1 MCFSFHFG
9 FINLNHLISKF
20 TQAAESVGGGGGG
33 EKVSP
38 KPSMMAEALNILTGT
53 ILGQHPTITTNNYFC
68 VQEVGTLITIIST
81 LLSHLCIKAVNI
93 IVYKSPQSFDRTE
106 TVGIILCNNYH
117 DCLLSHTLI
126 KMIND

>member
-1 MCFSFHFG
+1 M
-9 FINLNHLISKF
+9 
-20 TQAAESVGGGGGG
+20 GGDGVGGG

-81 LLSHLCIKAVNI
+81 LLSHLCIK
-93 IVYKSPQSFDRTE
+93 PL
-106 TVGIILCNNYH
+106 ILLYTSLHKALIEQKQWESIYYYTQYH
-117 DCLLSHTLI
+117 DCPLSHTLI
-126 KMIND
+126 KMIIMKLT

>member
-1 MCFSFHFG
+1 MGWGC
-9 FINLNHLISKF
+9 
-20 TQAAESVGGGGGG
+20 G

-53 ILGQHPTITTNNYFC
+53 ILGQHPTITNNYFC

-93 IVYKSPQSFDRTE
+93 IVYKSP
-106 TVGIILCNNYH
+106 
-117 DCLLSHTLI
+117 
-126 KMIND
+126 